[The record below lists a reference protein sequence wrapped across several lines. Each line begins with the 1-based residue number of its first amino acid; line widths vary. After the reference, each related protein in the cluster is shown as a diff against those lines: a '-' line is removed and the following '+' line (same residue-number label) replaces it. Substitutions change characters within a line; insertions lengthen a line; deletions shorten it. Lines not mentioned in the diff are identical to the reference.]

1 MTTNE
6 HPATTT
12 ATKEYVHEHTP
23 RLAWAQH
30 APEVF
35 KAMIKLD
42 AAARKGLD
50 PVIYELVKIRASQI
64 NRCALCLDMHT
75 KDALA
80 AGESVERII
89 QLSAWEESRHFYTAK
104 EVAAI
109 ELTDAVTVLTDGFVP
124 DEVYERAAQHF
135 DEAELT
141 QLIAAIAVINAW
153 NRFGVST
160 RQVPGHYKAGDN
172 K

>member
-6 HPATTT
+6 NTRTEEQST
-12 ATKEYVHEHTP
+12 GYLHEHTP
-23 RLAWAQH
+23 RLDWHQH

-35 KAMIKLD
+35 KAMIRLD
-42 AAARKGLD
+42 AAARKGVD
-50 PVIYELVKIRASQI
+50 PVILELVKIRASQL
-64 NRCALCLDMHT
+64 NHCALCIDMHS

-89 QLSAWEESRHFYTAK
+89 QLSALEESQHFYTAK
-104 EVAAI
+104 EVAAL
-109 ELTDAVTVLTDGFVP
+109 ELAEAITVLTDGFVP
-124 DEVYERAAQHF
+124 DAVYEKAAALFEEQ
-135 DEAELT
+135 ELT
-141 QLIAAIAVINAW
+141 QLIAAITVINAW

-160 RQVPGHYKAGDN
+160 RQVPGHYKAGDH